1 MIVEIAGGHLGHPTC
16 QFIKPKR
23 DFVGAATCRLAGHKR
38 GCPKRLGVTWRPI
51 GDVSLLVRNGHV
63 NQRRALWLE
72 PLQASM
78 PSRVL
83 AR

>member
-1 MIVEIAGGHLGHPTC
+1 MCLV
-16 QFIKPKR
+16 
-23 DFVGAATCRLAGHKR
+23 AASYRLTGQKE

-78 PSRVL
+78 PSRVF